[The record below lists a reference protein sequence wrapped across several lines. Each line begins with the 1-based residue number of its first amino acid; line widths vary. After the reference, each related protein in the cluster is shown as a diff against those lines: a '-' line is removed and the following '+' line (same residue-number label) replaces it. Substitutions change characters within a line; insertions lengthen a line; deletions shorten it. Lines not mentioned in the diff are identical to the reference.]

1 MLFASFAKNLFGSSN
16 DRIVKLMQPLVQQ
29 INDREANFASL
40 DDDAIRAMVT
50 DIRQK
55 ITDGASKDDF
65 LVDVFAMVRE
75 AAKRTLGQRHFDVQ
89 LMGGIALH
97 RGQIAEMKTGEG
109 KTLVATLAVVLNA
122 LDGRGVHVVTVNDY
136 LASRDAAWMSKVYEF
151 LGLSVGCIT
160 CLLYTSPSPRDS

>member
-1 MLFASFAKNLFGSSN
+1 MFVSFAKNLFGSSN
-16 DRIVKLMQPLVQQ
+16 DRIVKSMQPLVQQ

-40 DDDAIRAMVT
+40 DDDAIRGMVGE
-50 DIRQK
+50 IRQK

-65 LVDVFAMVRE
+65 LIDVFALVRE

-109 KTLVATLAVVLNA
+109 KTLVQF
-122 LDGRGVHVVTVNDY
+122 
-136 LASRDAAWMSKVYEF
+136 SRNCKISFVK
-151 LGLSVGCIT
+151 
-160 CLLYTSPSPRDS
+160 